1 MKQGIVMRDII
12 NVCKKRIKAIL
23 LTLLLFTIT
32 GSLIGVAIPA
42 TYQVQTDI
50 LVNYSTYLNPN
61 NELLTEEINMNQSLI
76 ETYKYLLLSNHI
88 LHKVNEFLKEP
99 YDTYDWENNV
109 RVESSEDSQIISI
122 VVQDSSSEQAAL
134 VANGIATSFQQEVRN
149 VMKME
154 NVNILNE
161 VSAIGDAEMLKPP
174 TSFYLLLSISVGILV
189 NIMYIILKETYFT
202 MIDSEEQVRKYLD
215 LTILGYI
222 PWMKRFNRNSEKV
235 DGDQSLQD
243 LRLGESISENF
254 RTIRANLLFQMKRQN
269 IKTVLITSSY
279 SGEGKSFISV
289 NLALF
294 MSKNTKKTVFVDAN
308 LRKTKGRTSFN
319 LSNEVG
325 ITTYIAGNSPLQ
337 DIIQKTEFDHLYFV
351 GSGPLPVNPTEVL
364 SSNKMKNII
373 DQLKQQFDVVII
385 NSSSLSYV
393 DPIILGTISDGCLF
407 VINAQKTTK
416 EHAIESLNQLTK
428 VDVKMIGTILN
439 KDKRAQ
445 GKTAYQ

>member
-1 MKQGIVMRDII
+1 MRDII

-23 LTLLLFTIT
+23 LTLLLLTIT
-32 GSLIGVAIPA
+32 GGLIGVAIPA

-50 LVNYSTYLNPN
+50 LVNYSTHINPN
-61 NELLTEEINMNQSLI
+61 NELLTEELNMNQSLI
-76 ETYKYLLLSNHI
+76 DTYKYLLLSNHI

-109 RVESSEDSQIISI
+109 RVESRENSQIISI
-122 VVQDSSSEQAAL
+122 VVQDSSSEKAAM
-134 VANGIATSFQQEVRN
+134 VANSIATSFQQEVRN

-174 TSFYLLLSISVGILV
+174 TSFYLILSISVGILV
-189 NIMYIILKETYFT
+189 NIMFIILRETYFT

-215 LTILGYI
+215 LSILGYI
-222 PWMKRFNRNSEKV
+222 PFMKRFKGNSEKV
-235 DGDQSLQD
+235 DGNQLLQD
-243 LRLGESISENF
+243 LRIGEAISENF

-269 IKTVLITSSY
+269 IKTVLITSPY

-294 MSKNTKKTVFVDAN
+294 MSKNTKKTVYVDAN

-319 LSNEVG
+319 LSNEAG
-325 ITTYIAGNSPLQ
+325 ITTYIAGSSTLQ
-337 DIIQKTEFDHLYFV
+337 NIIQSTEFEHLSFV
-351 GSGPLPVNPTEVL
+351 GSGPLPLNPTEVL
-364 SSNKMKNII
+364 SSNKMKNMIE
-373 DQLKQQFDVVII
+373 QLKQQFDVVII
-385 NSSSLSYV
+385 NSSSLNYV

-416 EHAIESLNQLTK
+416 ELAREGVNKLTK
-428 VDVKMIGTILN
+428 VDVKIIGTIVN

-445 GKTAYQ
+445 VKTAY